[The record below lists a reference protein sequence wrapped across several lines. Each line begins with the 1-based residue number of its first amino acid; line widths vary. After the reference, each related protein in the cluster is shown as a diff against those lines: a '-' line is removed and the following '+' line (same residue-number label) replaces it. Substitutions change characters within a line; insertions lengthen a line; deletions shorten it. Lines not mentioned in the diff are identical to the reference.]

1 MLKYSYNNLEDTLMA
16 LAESFPITS
25 TFETNATVPQV
36 RERFRDKIV
45 RSKVGRAALAFGL
58 VLGLSGT
65 AGAVVTEKPAL
76 ADSQPWDKPTHS
88 EHGYVDYVVWADT
101 PNGKSLHAHMTEY
114 GKAMSWLDPAKAFNE
129 VQRDANLPDDNPLTG
144 TLEDQFDCH
153 AELAPPN
160 KSSWNLDT
168 WRPDPGV
175 FATMNDQCNPGGG
188 SEILA
193 PSQYI
198 A

>member
-1 MLKYSYNNLEDTLMA
+1 MA
-16 LAESFPITS
+16 LAESFPVTS
-25 TFETNATVPQV
+25 DTEFEPAQPLV
-36 RERFRDKIV
+36 RERFRDKV
-45 RSKVGRAALAFGL
+45 ARSKVGRVALAFGL
-58 VLGLSGT
+58 AVGLGGA
-65 AGAVVTEKPAL
+65 AGAVATEKPAL
-76 ADSQPWDKPTHS
+76 ADSQPWDQGTHS

-101 PNGKSLHAHMTEY
+101 PNGKSLHAHMTGY
-114 GKAMSWLDPAKAFNE
+114 GKAMAWLDPAKAFNE

-175 FATMNDQCNPGGG
+175 LATMNDGCNPGEGT
-188 SEILA
+188 EVFT
-193 PSQYI
+193 PSRII